1 MIKYYLLIWSYN
13 LALKPYNKLLLL
25 KFLAQTWFGN
35 ELYSI
40 SQVLIALKFIIN
52 NFENNKVLWITKQS
66 SLNIF
71 PVH

>member
-25 KFLAQTWFGN
+25 KILAQTWFGN

-52 NFENNKVLWITKQS
+52 NFENNKVFGL
-66 SLNIF
+66 LNNLL
-71 PVH
+71 